1 MKHPN
6 DARCRTDGGRPRSK
20 VARVID
26 DYELEGIGA
35 ELEDRWL
42 ADDESG
48 MSLRELA
55 EFFNRRVLEA
65 AIEDSQLSVL
75 DVDID
80 SIYAQL
86 IDDDVSSG
94 VRTRVERRL
103 DRNGVDVDR
112 VTTDFVTHQ
121 SMHTYLR
128 EIRGAQQPEKT
139 PTERRDAARERVQKL
154 QDRTAA
160 VTEDTVESLQRQ
172 GLVDD
177 GDISVLVDIQVVY
190 TESGEQYD
198 VFDLFEA

>member
-1 MKHPN
+1 
-6 DARCRTDGGRPRSK
+6 
-20 VARVID
+20 
-26 DYELEGIGA
+26 
-35 ELEDRWL
+35 
-42 ADDESG
+42 
-48 MSLRELA
+48 
-55 EFFNRRVLEA
+55 
-65 AIEDSQLSVL
+65 
-75 DVDID
+75 
-80 SIYAQL
+80 
-86 IDDDVSSG
+86 
-94 VRTRVERRL
+94 
-103 DRNGVDVDR
+103 
-112 VTTDFVTHQ
+112 
-121 SMHTYLR
+121 MHTYLR